1 MDLFSAINLLCRVH
15 LRETDDD
22 KGYAVFPGAVPHPGY
37 DENHYCEAWG
47 EMRHHV
53 KYGRLTAEH
62 PGRGQAADD
71 ELRRDRKASNGSK
84 PAGDAT

>member
-22 KGYAVFPGAVPHPGY
+22 QGYAVFSGAVPHPGY

-47 EMRHHV
+47 EMRHHI
-53 KYGRLTAEH
+53 KYGRLAQH
-62 PGRGQAADD
+62 PGSGQPADD
-71 ELRRDRKASNGSK
+71 ETAPRSNDPLRR
-84 PAGDAT
+84 